1 MSDNYKP
8 TRTHWNKWTKI
19 NNFSPLVVDSAE
31 YLIGGVLQRPFAPT
45 GPGIGKLRKVE
56 AFLHFMCLLKGE
68 DGQVRSPDDIHK
80 VPPLLCLRT
89 LSAMLPRDP
98 VCGVICDL
106 SC

>member
-8 TRTHWNKWTKI
+8 TRAHWNKWTKI
-19 NNFSPLVVDSAE
+19 NNFSPFVVDSAE

-80 VPPLLCLRT
+80 VPSLLDLRT
-89 LSAMLPRDP
+89 VSAQMP
-98 VCGVICDL
+98 
-106 SC
+106 